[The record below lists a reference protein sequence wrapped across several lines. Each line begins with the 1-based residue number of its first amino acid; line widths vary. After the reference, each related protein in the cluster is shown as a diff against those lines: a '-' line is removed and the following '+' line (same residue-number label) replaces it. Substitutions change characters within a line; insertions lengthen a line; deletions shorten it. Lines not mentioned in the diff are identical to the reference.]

1 MPETTAIALLDEL
14 ISGWNDWDTYESYYL
29 TSLAPAI
36 VARGSAAPLSP
47 AELTLVNKLQR
58 LLSSEEWTELPRLIE
73 ARRARQLDQ
82 LESDRQRQVAREEAA
97 LAEAGRLDRARRAE
111 QARIDAVRAEERA
124 RAAARA
130 SAEARVRA
138 AFEANFINADLD
150 WRSLAGSDLKF
161 EDFEALKVRFVQDWA
176 ARELKENL
184 DDEQARAVGALSGHV
199 QVIARAGAGK
209 TRTLVTRAA
218 FLQKHCR
225 IQADSI
231 LLLAF
236 NRSAAAEMKKRLASI
251 VGESL
256 PHVMTFH
263 ALAHALVHPEE
274 SLLFDDLGSD
284 SLALSREVQ
293 DVIDAHVRSDLSGG
307 KVRELMLAHFRED
320 WERIVNGRFEL
331 ARDEFLAHRRAL
343 PRESL
348 RGDYVKSF
356 GEKLIANALFEHG
369 VEYAYESNFRWDGT
383 NYKPDFK
390 IRGGSSGGV
399 IIEYFGLVG
408 DPEYDE
414 SVRAKRDFWRK
425 RNEWKLIEIEPSD
438 ISSRGPDAFV
448 RYLLQTLSD
457 AGIMWRRLSDDEIWE
472 LVRHRALDR
481 FTEAVKGFVA
491 RGRKRN
497 LSGDELHNLIAAHS
511 PASRVEGLFLE
522 IVDSIYRSYVE
533 RLREQSLD
541 DFDGLMWRAVAAIRE
556 GLTRFI
562 RNKGREQ
569 GDLTRFKY
577 VMVDEFQDFSS
588 MFLEI
593 IEAIRAN
600 NPAVQIFG
608 VGDDWQAINGFAGS
622 DLCFFERF
630 SEYFQ
635 NAKCLTIRS
644 NYRSAAA
651 VVEAGNALMRGRG
664 PAAVPVRAESGQ
676 VEICPMD
683 EFTPTATESHRH
695 GTDEITPAT
704 LRLVRRA
711 LDLGQN
717 VVLLSR
723 RKGLPWYVSYDK
735 SNHVS
740 DGIARFLEHLRSFLP
755 EEDRVRVTMSTA
767 HGFKGL
773 EATSVIIVDAVEG
786 SYPLIH
792 PNWVFLRIF
801 GDSLAGLVDEERR
814 LFYVATTRAMKS
826 VLFVTENTRRAPFIA
841 DMQKHC
847 QMSSV
852 SWSDLAPAA
861 SIDGARLE
869 IRVFNAF
876 ETKDALRELK
886 YRWNAQGKYWYRTT
900 PAEGFSLASLRSQT
914 WASGKVKIRVYSERG
929 DLVYST

>member
-1 MPETTAIALLDEL
+1 MPDTTALDLLDEL
-14 ISGWNDWDTYESYYL
+14 ISGWNDWDTYASYYL
-29 TSLAPAI
+29 TGLAPQI

-82 LESDRQRQVAREEAA
+82 LESDRQRQAAREEAVR
-97 LAEAGRLDRARRAE
+97 AEAERLDRARRAE
-111 QARIDAVRAEERA
+111 QARIDAVHAEERA

-150 WRSLAGSDLKF
+150 WRSLAGGDLTF

-176 ARELKENL
+176 ARELNENL
-184 DDEQARAVGALSGHV
+184 DDEQARAVGSLTGHI

-225 IQADSI
+225 IPADSL

-284 SLALSREVQ
+284 SLALSRAVQ
-293 DVIDAHVRSDLSGG
+293 DVIDAHIRSEVSGG
-307 KVRELMLAHFRED
+307 QVRELMLAHFRED

-331 ARDEFLAHRRAL
+331 ERDEFVAHRRAL

-356 GEKLIANALFEHG
+356 GEKVIANALFEHG

-390 IRGGSSGGV
+390 IRGDSSGGV
-399 IIEYFGLVG
+399 IIEYLGLVG

-425 RNEWKLIEIEPSD
+425 RKEWKLIEIEPSD

-448 RYLLQTLSD
+448 RCLLQTLSE
-457 AGIMWRRLSDDEIWE
+457 AGITWRRLSDDEIWE

-481 FTEAVKGFVA
+481 FTEAVRGFVA

-497 LSGDELHNLIAAHS
+497 LSDDELHNLISAHS

-522 IVDSIYRSYVE
+522 IVESIYRSYVE
-533 RLREQSLD
+533 RLREQCLD

-556 GLTRFI
+556 GRTRFI

-569 GDLTRFKY
+569 GDLTRLKY

-600 NPAVQIFG
+600 NPTVQIFG

-630 SEYFQ
+630 SDYFQ
-635 NAKCLTIRS
+635 NAKCLTIHS

-651 VVEAGNALMRGRG
+651 VVQAGNALMHERG
-664 PAAVPVRAESGQ
+664 PAAVPVRAEPGQ
-676 VEICPMD
+676 VEIGAMD

-704 LRLVRRA
+704 LRLVRRS
-711 LDLGQN
+711 LDLGQS

-723 RKGLPWYVSYDK
+723 RKVLPWYASYDK
-735 SNHVS
+735 SENGA
-740 DGIARFLEHLRSFLP
+740 DGISRFLDHIRSFLP
-755 EEDRVRVTMSTA
+755 EEDRPRVTMSTA

-773 EATSVIIVDAVEG
+773 EAPSVVVLDAVDG
-786 SYPLIH
+786 SYPLLH
-792 PNWVFLRIF
+792 PNWVFLRVF
-801 GDSLAGLVDEERR
+801 GDSLAGLIDEERR
-814 LFYVATTRAMKS
+814 LFYVATTRATTA
-826 VLFVTENTRRAPFIA
+826 VRFLTENGRRSPFIV
-841 DMQKHC
+841 DIQRHC
-847 QMSSV
+847 QIPSIT
-852 SWSDLAPAA
+852 WTELEPAA
-861 SIDGARLE
+861 SIHGARLE
-869 IRVFNAF
+869 IRVFDAF
-876 ETKDALRELK
+876 EVKETLRSLK
-886 YRWNAQGKYWYRTT
+886 YRWNAQGRYWFRTVN
-900 PAEGFSLASLRSQT
+900 ADAFSFESLLAQPWVSDKLR
-914 WASGKVKIRVYSERG
+914 IRVYSERG
-929 DLVYST
+929 DLVHAM

>member
-1 MPETTAIALLDEL
+1 MIQPAPDPPAVENDPMPAGRSALDLLDEL
-14 ISGWNDWDTYESYYL
+14 ISTMADHEWDSPSSYRAVIPSVVDDGAL
-29 TSLAPAI
+29 RPRPGQVRILGQLRSL
-36 VARGSAAPLSP
+36 LSKEEWSDLLSLIQRRRSG
-47 AELTLVNKLQR
+47 ELTKLASDADR
-58 LLSSEEWTELPRLIE
+58 RRIAADGE
-73 ARRARQLDQ
+73 ARERSRT
-82 LESDRQRQVAREEAA
+82 AA
-97 LAEAGRLDRARRAE
+97 TLRL
-111 QARIDAVRAEERA
+111 V
-124 RAAARA
+124 
-130 SAEARVRA
+130 A
-138 AFEANFINADLD
+138 AFESDFIQADGT
-150 WRSLAGSDLKF
+150 WQSIAGSEFTL
-161 EDFEALKVRFVQDWA
+161 EDVEALKVRFVQDWA
-176 ARELKENL
+176 ARELNESL
-184 DDEQARAVGALSGHV
+184 DDEQARAVGSLSGHV

-225 IQADSI
+225 IPADSI

-236 NRSAAAEMKKRLASI
+236 NRSAAAEMKKRLAPA
-251 VGESL
+251 VGNAL

-263 ALAHALVHPEE
+263 ALAHALIHPEE
-274 SLLFDDLGSD
+274 SLLFDDPGSD

-293 DVIDAHVRSDLSGG
+293 DVIDAFVRSEAHGG
-307 KVRELMLAHFRED
+307 KVRALMLGHFRED

-331 ARDEFLAHRRAL
+331 TRDEFLAHRRAL

-356 GEKLIANALFEHG
+356 GEKIIANALYEHG

-390 IRGGSSGGV
+390 IRGGPSGGV

-414 SVRAKRDFWRK
+414 GVRAKRDFWRK
-425 RNEWKLIEIEPSD
+425 RSEWKLIEIEPSD
-438 ISSRGPDAFV
+438 ISLRGPDAFV

-457 AGIMWRRLSDDEIWE
+457 AGVTWRRLSEDEIWE
-472 LVRHRALDR
+472 LVRHRAVDR
-481 FTEAVKGFVA
+481 FTEAVKVFVA

-511 PASRVEGLFLE
+511 PASRVEGRFLE
-522 IVDSIYRSYVE
+522 IGESIYRSYVE
-533 RLREQSLD
+533 KLREQRLE
-541 DFDGLMWRAVAAIRE
+541 DFDGLIWRAVADIRA
-556 GLTRFI
+556 GLTRFV
-562 RNKGREQ
+562 RDKGREQ
-569 GDLTRFKY
+569 GDLNRLKF

-588 MFLEI
+588 MFLAI

-600 NPAVQIFG
+600 NPTVQIFG

-622 DLCFFERF
+622 DLRFFERF
-630 SEYFQ
+630 SDYFQ
-635 NAKCLTIRS
+635 NAKCLTISS

-651 VVEAGNALMRGRG
+651 IVEAGNALMRGRG
-664 PAAVPVRAESGQ
+664 PAAVPVRAEPGQ
-676 VEICPMD
+676 VEICAMD
-683 EFTPTATESHRH
+683 EFTPTATESDRH

-711 LDLGQN
+711 LDLGQS

-740 DGIARFLEHLRSFLP
+740 DGIVRFLELVRSFLP
-755 EEDRVRVTMSTA
+755 EEDRARVTVSTA

-773 EATSVIIVDAVEG
+773 EAESVVIVDAVEG

-792 PNWVFLRIF
+792 PNWVFLRVF

-814 LFYVATTRAMKS
+814 LFYVATTRAMES
-826 VLFVTENTRRAPFIA
+826 VAYVTENTRRAPFIA

-847 QMSSV
+847 QMSSTA
-852 SWSDLAPAA
+852 WNDLAPAA

-869 IRVFNAF
+869 IRVFNAY
-876 ETKDALRELK
+876 ETKDALRSLK
-886 YRWNAQGKYWYRTT
+886 YRWNAQGKYWYRTA
-900 PAEGFSLASLRSQT
+900 PAEGFSLASLLSQP
-914 WASGKVKIRVYSERG
+914 WASGKVKIEVYSEQG
-929 DLVYST
+929 DLVHAT